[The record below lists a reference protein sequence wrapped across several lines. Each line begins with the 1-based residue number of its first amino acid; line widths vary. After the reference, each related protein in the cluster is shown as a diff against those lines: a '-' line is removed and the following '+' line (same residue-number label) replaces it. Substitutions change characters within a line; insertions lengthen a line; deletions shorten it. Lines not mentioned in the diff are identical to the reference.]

1 MASLERDIKLLE
13 DELNRFR
20 EQTAAV
26 ERDRR
31 SEVTRQGDLLKSQER
46 QMKERVRQKN
56 VFWTR
61 GEENKFTNEAAEIP
75 FACMHAS
82 VDVRLDHGMGLAS
95 PSFIHPPP
103 NR

>member
-1 MASLERDIKLLE
+1 MSCSREIRRLSPASFYSPQFLQEVRVASLERDIKLLE

-56 VFWTR
+56 VF
-61 GEENKFTNEAAEIP
+61 
-75 FACMHAS
+75 
-82 VDVRLDHGMGLAS
+82 
-95 PSFIHPPP
+95 
-103 NR
+103 